1 MDAHNDVRRTHGIS
15 TLTPAPTR
23 ARHMSRNSGHQ
34 PRDIARPTRA
44 LMHIHVRPGAV
55 GRHMQKESTRT
66 DQTRAR
72 NAYGTCPILTGQGIQ
87 NDQVGSSLPHLAAPP
102 TPPPSSPLSGP
113 HALFTARPAHH
124 ACGGGCCCALCDES
138 ASSSRCHAQS
148 SSPSPPSPSSPAS
161 ASVRASFARHVF
173 PQPDS
178 NAPSSSAHLAYVA
191 LMPPNSF
198 LYYSPNK
205 TLHRKTLTPSPRSG
219 PSDGS
224 PKSSRSFPKGVTL

>member
-1 MDAHNDVRRTHGIS
+1 MTCGAHTASQPWRRHR
-15 TLTPAPTR
+15 R
-23 ARHMSRNSGHQ
+23 ARDTSPETPDINRATSRA
-34 PRDIARPTRA
+34 PRA
-44 LMHIHVRPGAV
+44 LSCTYTFDPVQWV
-55 GRHMQKESTRT
+55 
-66 DQTRAR
+66 
-72 NAYGTCPILTGQGIQ
+72 GTCKRNRPEPTKHAPAMPMARVPSSLVRVSKMTKLGPR
-87 NDQVGSSLPHLAAPP
+87 SLPHLAAPP

-113 HALFTARPAHH
+113 HALFAARPAHH
-124 ACGGGCCCALCDES
+124 ACGGGRCCALCDES